1 MKRLSNPK
9 NKQTRLKAQASN
21 LTIERSEDQMLR
33 KIFGKVFVEGYR
45 VLFAGAFIVLNLIGI
60 LFIGAI
66 GYFLIF

>member
-1 MKRLSNPK
+1 
-9 NKQTRLKAQASN
+9 
-21 LTIERSEDQMLR
+21 MLR